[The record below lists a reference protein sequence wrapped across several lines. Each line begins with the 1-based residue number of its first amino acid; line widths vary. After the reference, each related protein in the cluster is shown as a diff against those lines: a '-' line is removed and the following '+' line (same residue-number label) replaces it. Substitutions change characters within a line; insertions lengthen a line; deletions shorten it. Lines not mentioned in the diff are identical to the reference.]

1 LIKTTNQFINFLMS
15 IELLP
20 HPTPSRADMAKA
32 TLLEAGLQC
41 FADRG
46 PDGVSIREIAR
57 ISGQN
62 SASIAYYFGGKEG
75 LYRAVLEAVMR
86 FFRAQVLE
94 AQASWVEA
102 KDGAVGPREAVALL
116 KRIQRAF
123 ALAILT
129 DAKAAQFALLMAREQ
144 TQPTAAFENL
154 YRETVEPLHRMLSH
168 ILARITGDDPESP
181 RAVLRAHALIGQLQS
196 FVMARETLL
205 RRVGWDGYD
214 DARATDVADLL
225 AENLDIFVAG
235 LQARARKDTSA

>member
-1 LIKTTNQFINFLMS
+1 MNID
-15 IELLP
+15 LL
-20 HPTPSRADMAKA
+20 HEITPSRADMAKSR
-32 TLLEAGLQC
+32 LLEAGLQC

-75 LYRAVLEAVMR
+75 LYRAVLEAVTR
-86 FFRAQVLE
+86 FFRAQVVE
-94 AQASWVEA
+94 AQATWSEA
-102 KDGAVGPREAVALL
+102 KDSAVSPQQAVALL
-116 KRIQRAF
+116 KRIQRGF
-123 ALAILT
+123 ALGILT
-129 DAKAAQFALLMAREQ
+129 DARAAQFALLMVREQ
-144 TQPTAAFENL
+144 TQPTAAFEAL

-168 ILARITGDDPESP
+168 ILARITGDDPGSP

-214 DARATDVADLL
+214 DSRAVEVADML

-235 LQARARKDTSA
+235 LQARARRDAST

>member
-1 LIKTTNQFINFLMS
+1 MS

-32 TLLEAGLQC
+32 RLLEAGLQC

-57 ISGQN
+57 VSGQN
-62 SASIAYYFGGKEG
+62 SASIAYYFGGKAG

-94 AQASWVEA
+94 AQTTWSEA
-102 KDGAVGPREAVALL
+102 NGGAVSPQQAVELL
-116 KRIQRAF
+116 KRIQRGF
-123 ALAILT
+123 ALGILT
-129 DAKAAQFALLMAREQ
+129 DARAAQFALLMVREQ
-144 TQPTAAFENL
+144 TQPTAAFEDL
-154 YRETVEPLHRMLSH
+154 YRETVEPLHRILSH

-205 RRVGWDGYD
+205 RRMGWGGYD
-214 DARATDVADLL
+214 ESRAAEVADML
-225 AENLDIFVAG
+225 ADNLDIFVAG
-235 LQARARKDTSA
+235 LQARAHKDASA

>member
-1 LIKTTNQFINFLMS
+1 
-15 IELLP
+15 
-20 HPTPSRADMAKA
+20 MAKA
-32 TLLEAGLQC
+32 RLLEAGLQC

-86 FFRAQVLE
+86 FFRTQVVE
-94 AQASWVEA
+94 AQATWREA
-102 KDGAVGPREAVALL
+102 QGSSVSPQQAVALL
-116 KRIQRAF
+116 KRIQRGF
-123 ALAILT
+123 ALGILT
-129 DAKAAQFALLMAREQ
+129 DAKAAQFALLMVREQ
-144 TQPTAAFENL
+144 TQPTAAFGDL

-214 DARATDVADLL
+214 DSRAAEVADML

-235 LQARARKDTSA
+235 LQAMARKEASA